1 MKKMNKKG
9 FTLVELLAVI
19 VILAILMAIAA
30 TNLGPVIDNSRRA
43 SMRSTAQQILS
54 SVQSQLTSSFALYPG
69 TYQWDKGILDS
80 GGITAPFGGEY
91 HYHAQGEAGTG
102 ETKYGS
108 GVYKIS
114 SSTSLGSC
122 SKTSTSYIVITRTGE
137 GNYRYVIC
145 LSTTGEGGTGEGNS
159 YLYGTR
165 EDVDKKGNN
174 IFCGDASQG
183 IDGACVAPSD
193 WPTTE

>member
-30 TNLGPVIDNSRRA
+30 TNLGPVIDNSRRS

-54 SVQSQLTSSFALYPG
+54 SVQSQLTSSFELYPG
-69 TYQWDKGILDS
+69 TYEWDKGILDS

-91 HYHAQGEAGTG
+91 YYHQTGGT
-102 ETKYGS
+102 KIGS
-108 GVYKIS
+108 GVYRMSGSDTLDGCSAEAS
-114 SSTSLGSC
+114 SN
-122 SKTSTSYIVITRTGE
+122 KVSYIVIKRTAE
-137 GNYRYVIC
+137 GNYKYAIC
-145 LSTTGEGGTGEGNS
+145 LTTRGDGGGDGNS

-174 IFCGDASQG
+174 IFCGDAGEG
-183 IDGACVAPSD
+183 IDGKCVAPAN
-193 WPTTE
+193 W